1 MNMNLSQTHLPA
13 PPTTERGTTTVKQ
26 FDGEQASAETRK
38 VRANNNGR
46 IEEARDDIARLKITI
61 GHAGRFQW
69 VCRLAKRQSKNV
81 FQVANANEQMRPPKV
96 LGESSYSRITAGA
109 EALRERYPKAV
120 TLSKGRRAAMKAR
133 VRDGT
138 REPLMRGG
146 LK

>member
-1 MNMNLSQTHLPA
+1 MPSRTDLPA
-13 PPTTERGTTTVKQ
+13 SPTTERGATTVKQ

-46 IEEARDDIARLKITI
+46 VKEARDDIARLKITI

-69 VCRLAKRQSKNV
+69 VCRLARRQSKNV
-81 FQVANANEQMRPPKV
+81 FQAANAMSKCGLPKSEANPIIQ
-96 LGESSYSRITAGA
+96 ESTASA
-109 EALRERYPKAV
+109 KALREKYPKAV